1 MTDDGAEEPAWHRL
15 PGPAGATIAVGG
27 EVIAASSV
35 SELSVWRGDRVLAV
49 AARAPSPGRP
59 RILGGSVGRPRV
71 WWGPHVVTVESEEV
85 DTLDE
90 LLAAT
95 TVPPR
100 PYVGGRGDGEGR
112 VASYAW
118 SPDGETVLVATQ
130 DQGGSQS
137 LAASAVL
144 MSATGKTIK
153 SLWQASEFA
162 PAASWVARQFL
173 VLGTRPSLVF
183 DVDGNPVTDL
193 PGASAPIRIE
203 ASADER
209 TLLVTAHDQL
219 ARWDTGRWTATT
231 AAGPWLDAAL
241 APEGELV
248 AAIGFSGELSLLD
261 TDLHVARRIA
271 PPGPPTGVAIGAD
284 HLVVTVA
291 GAAYLTA
298 LSPAKVG
305 H

>member
-1 MTDDGAEEPAWHRL
+1 MTDDGAEELAWHRL

-27 EVIAASSV
+27 DVIAAGSV
-35 SELSVWRGDRVLAV
+35 SQLSVWRGDRVLAV

-59 RILGGSVGRPRV
+59 RILVGSVGRPRV
-71 WWGPHVVTVESEEV
+71 CWGPHVVAVENEEV

-90 LLAAT
+90 LLVAT
-95 TVPPR
+95 NVPPR
-100 PYVGGRGDGEGR
+100 PYVGGRGGGHGR

-118 SPDGETVLVATQ
+118 SPDGETVVVATQ
-130 DQGGSQS
+130 DRSGAQS

-144 MSATGKTIK
+144 LSATGTTIK
-153 SLWQASEFA
+153 SLWHASEFA

-173 VLGTRPSLVF
+173 VLGARPSLVF
-183 DVDGNPVTDL
+183 DLDGNRVTDL

-203 ASADER
+203 ASSDER

-241 APEGELV
+241 APDGEQV

-261 TDLHVARRIA
+261 SDLHVARRIA
-271 PPGPPTGVAIGAD
+271 PPGPPTGVAMGAD

-291 GAAYLTA
+291 GAAFVAA
-298 LSPAKVG
+298 LSTGTG